1 MTYVRTELCQKDPLK
16 GNSVENFRPITC
28 LLLMWK
34 LLTCIISEDMCCYM
48 ENKNL
53 PPKEQKGCRRKSR
66 ETKDQ
71 LLIGK
76 TILKDCKKRRTN
88 LVMVWIDYRKTYD
101 FVPHR

>member
-1 MTYVRTELCQKDPLK
+1 
-16 GNSVENFRPITC
+16 
-28 LLLMWK
+28 MWK

-76 TILKDCKKRRTN
+76 TILKD
-88 LVMVWIDYRKTYD
+88 VRKEEQILLWCG
-101 FVPHR
+101 